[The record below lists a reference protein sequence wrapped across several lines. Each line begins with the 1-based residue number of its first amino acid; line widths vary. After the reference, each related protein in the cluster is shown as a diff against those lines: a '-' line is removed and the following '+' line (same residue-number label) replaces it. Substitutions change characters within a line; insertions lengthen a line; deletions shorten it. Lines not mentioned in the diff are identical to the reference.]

1 MASALRASR
10 RPTVEDSPS
19 ASRPTSWMGGPGGQ
33 LCTVTTVRWVRT
45 SSPAQ
50 LRLVLWCGGY
60 RIHSQVCQR
69 PQQGSLRAPG
79 RGPVF
84 LLLETCGSDG
94 SNLDAVHPEMCSLGD
109 WADRSQIAKEATMP
123 LHYSAAR
130 YEHSLR
136 TKRILRLAMEK
147 LLAYEYKCVGIGST
161 CVASWIH
168 RIAEQE
174 YESTV

>member
-1 MASALRASR
+1 M
-10 RPTVEDSPS
+10 
-19 ASRPTSWMGGPGGQ
+19 
-33 LCTVTTVRWVRT
+33 
-45 SSPAQ
+45 
-50 LRLVLWCGGY
+50 
-60 RIHSQVCQR
+60 HSQVCQR
-69 PQQGSLRAPG
+69 PQPGSLRAPG

-84 LLLETCGSDG
+84 LLLGTCGSDG

-147 LLAYEYKCVGIGST
+147 LLAYESKCVGIGST

-174 YESTV
+174 YESNQCCCAGVNLHSIPKQHPARGRLRPSYEVARGKKDVSEKYLSAAELMTFQYFTFHI